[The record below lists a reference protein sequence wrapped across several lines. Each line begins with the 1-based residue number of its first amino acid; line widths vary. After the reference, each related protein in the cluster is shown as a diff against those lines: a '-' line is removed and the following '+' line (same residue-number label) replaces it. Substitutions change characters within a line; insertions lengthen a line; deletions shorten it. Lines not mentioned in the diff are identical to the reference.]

1 MKGKK
6 LLFIGEEIVP
16 FLPETPK
23 SAYGKAVPKY
33 ANENGMAVRA
43 LLPKWGIINERRN
56 QLHEVIRLSGLN
68 IIVNDIDHP
77 LLIKV
82 ASLPDTRLQVY
93 FTDNADLFKRR
104 QMIFDADGKEY
115 EDNYVRSIFYARS
128 SLETCNLLHWDPAII
143 QCQGWFSVLVPFYL
157 KKSFKENPIFKSSKI
172 IITLYNDILKTPL
185 PAEIVDMICCQNIT
199 KQDIEETGIELKTF
213 SDLVKFGI
221 KFADGVIC
229 GEKNIPQEW
238 ISAAKENNIPV
249 LDYSEKIFTENTF
262 EFYKSIS

>member
-199 KQDIEETGIELKTF
+199 KQDIEETGIEFKTF

-229 GEKNIPQEW
+229 GEKNIPQECLCSKRKQHSR
-238 ISAAKENNIPV
+238 IG
-249 LDYSEKIFTENTF
+249 LQREKLHREYI
-262 EFYKSIS
+262 